1 MCRYPAVEDFPE
13 AAELRQIFA
22 MALANRERRQK
33 LKIITNEGDTP
44 VHFPSKRLFFYDI
57 QATAA
62 MNDNAS
68 R

>member
-33 LKIITNEGDTP
+33 LKIITNAGNTP
-44 VHFPSKRLFFYDI
+44 DHFSSKRLFFYDT
-57 QATAA
+57 QAIAA